1 MREEELSEP
10 NPFFGIRN
18 DLEKVADELIKEE
31 AEELKIKL
39 EKEAEELKLKL
50 EKEAKKLA
58 NKLEQA
64 QTILIE
70 DTNNRLKEIPP
81 HDLLSSGT
89 ISFIS
94 EAFAWF
100 LNEDKSLGIKRKI
113 ARLGAYG
120 ESCWRIEGEFSE
132 RDRFGGGDCISP
144 DTTLIAHEVDT
155 RYARKPYV
163 QILRNNN
170 KTKKR
175 LDLRIN
181 SMPAHESLV
190 SRRLDL
196 PPHYPEVEYS
206 VNIHPLFFVE
216 IWGSTILVADY
227 SGSILFWDMKNGS
240 LIKTIETGSEEE
252 IVAAR
257 LSPDNSILCT
267 LELAGEV
274 NLWDISTGVHL
285 MTLEDYYS
293 GDGIVF
299 QKAGFEF
306 NNSKLDVIFSKI
318 KGFLSGERFKFATKD
333 GIEFTITWHGTIEES
348 EVGEAAEE
356 TTGKDCP
363 ICMAVYASDAAA
375 CRVCT
380 FTFK

>member
-1 MREEELSEP
+1 MREEELSES

-18 DLEKVADELIKEE
+18 DLEKVADELIRKE
-31 AEELKIKL
+31 AEELNIKL
-39 EKEAEELKLKL
+39 EKEAEELNIKL

-70 DTNNRLKEIPP
+70 DANNRLKEIPP

-89 ISFIS
+89 VSFIS

-100 LNEDKSLGIKRKI
+100 LNEDESLGIEHKI
-113 ARLGAYG
+113 ARVGAYG

-155 RYARKPYV
+155 RYASKPYV
-163 QILRNNN
+163 QILNNNN
-170 KTKKR
+170 KNK
-175 LDLRIN
+175 N
-181 SMPAHESLV
+181 SIAIGGSKPVHRDLV

-196 PPHYPEVEYS
+196 PPHYPKLEYT

-216 IWGSTILVADY
+216 IWDLTILVADY
-227 SGSILFWDMKNGS
+227 PGSILFWDVKNGS
-240 LIKTIETGSEEE
+240 LIKTIDTGSEEE
-252 IVAAR
+252 IVNAR

-306 NNSKLDVIFSKI
+306 NNSKLDAIFSKI
-318 KGFLSGERFKFATKD
+318 KGFLSGERFELATKD
-333 GIEFTITWHGTIEES
+333 GIEFTITWHGTK
-348 EVGEAAEE
+348 A
-356 TTGKDCP
+356 
-363 ICMAVYASDAAA
+363 
-375 CRVCT
+375 
-380 FTFK
+380 